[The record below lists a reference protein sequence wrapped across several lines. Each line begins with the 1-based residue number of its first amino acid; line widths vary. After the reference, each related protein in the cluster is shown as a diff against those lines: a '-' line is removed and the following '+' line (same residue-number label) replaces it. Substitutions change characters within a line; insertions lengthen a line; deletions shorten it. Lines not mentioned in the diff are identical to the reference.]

1 MTLSN
6 VMKLLYVLISINS
19 VERCS

>member
-1 MTLSN
+1 MTFSN

-19 VERCS
+19 VGRCS